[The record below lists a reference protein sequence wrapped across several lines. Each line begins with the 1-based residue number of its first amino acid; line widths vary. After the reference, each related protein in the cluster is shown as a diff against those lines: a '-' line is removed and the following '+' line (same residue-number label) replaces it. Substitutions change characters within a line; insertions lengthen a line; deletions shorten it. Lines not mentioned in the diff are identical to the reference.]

1 MPVPVETA
9 ALTEAVKQLTEVV
22 RLLDRTMKND
32 YPKRHEVERNF
43 VSKEQSF
50 RRLFY
55 MIGFVLISIFVSY
68 IVTIGT
74 ISGCFLGSDQKHPD
88 ACGILPGYKDS
99 IKQNKQI
106 LKQFNG
112 IIKITEDNRKRIKHL
127 EENK

>member
-22 RLLDRTMKND
+22 RLLDRTMKDD
-32 YPKRHEVERNF
+32 YPKRNEVERNF

-55 MIGFVLISIFVSY
+55 MIGFILISIFLSY
-68 IVTIGT
+68 VVTVAT
-74 ISGCFLGSDQKHPD
+74 ISGCFLGSDQEHPA
-88 ACGILPGYKDS
+88 ACGMLPGYKDS
-99 IKQNKQI
+99 IKQNREIMHQFSYL
-106 LKQFNG
+106 LKV
-112 IIKITEDNRKRIKHL
+112 TDSNRKKIKHL